1 MSFPMMPV
9 RLNASTA
16 IQNTMTV
23 AVPILM
29 FAPHDGK
36 WSCLRNTYGAE
47 SKAPKAT
54 PKVTGLSRPNN

>member
-29 FAPHDGK
+29 FAPYDCK

-54 PKVTGLSRPNN
+54 LKVTGLSRPNN

>member
-23 AVPILM
+23 AVP
-29 FAPHDGK
+29 FH
-36 WSCLRNTYGAE
+36 N
-47 SKAPKAT
+47 
-54 PKVTGLSRPNN
+54 V